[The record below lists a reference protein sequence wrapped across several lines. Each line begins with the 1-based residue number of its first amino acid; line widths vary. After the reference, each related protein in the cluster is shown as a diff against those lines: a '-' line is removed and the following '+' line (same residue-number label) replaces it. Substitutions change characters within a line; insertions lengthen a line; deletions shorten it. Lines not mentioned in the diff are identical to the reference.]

1 MNALFISD
9 LHLHASRPDITERFA
24 AFLRDSVADIDT
36 LYILGDLFE
45 AWLGDDAAD
54 DKLCTLVA
62 DGLSRLSQ
70 RNVAIF
76 FMHGNRDF
84 LLGQH
89 FAARC
94 GMRILADPTVV
105 DLQGEP
111 TLLLH
116 GDTLCT
122 DDTAYQ
128 AFRGQVRNPAWQGQF
143 LAQGIA
149 QRRAF
154 AEQARAASQQHQAG
168 LDSAITDVNQL
179 QVERTFEL
187 FGVRRMIHGHT
198 HRPAVHRYDDKG
210 GGENLRIVLGD
221 WYEQGSSL
229 RVSPEGV
236 ELRSF

>member
-1 MNALFISD
+1 MSQLFISD
-9 LHLHASRPDITERFA
+9 LHLDPTRPDISARFEQL
-24 AFLRDSVADIDT
+24 LRDEAHGIEA

-45 AWLGDDAAD
+45 AWIGDDAAD
-54 DKLCTLVA
+54 DPLSASVA
-62 DGLSRLSQ
+62 NGLAELAGRGA
-70 RNVAIF
+70 RIF

-84 LLGQH
+84 LVGQQ
-89 FAARC
+89 FARRC
-94 GMRILADPTVV
+94 AMRILPDPCVI
-105 DLQGEP
+105 DLYGTP

-143 LAQGIA
+143 LSQGIA

-154 AEQARAASQQHQAG
+154 AQQARAASQQHQAG

-198 HRPAVHRYDDKG
+198 HRPAVHRYAGKD

-229 RVSPEGV
+229 RVRPDDI